1 MKLINLIINK
11 LLYSYDKDVVLN
23 VSIESIFCEWD

>member
-1 MKLINLIINK
+1 MKLINLIIKK

>member
-11 LLYSYDKDVVLN
+11 LVYSYDKDVVLN